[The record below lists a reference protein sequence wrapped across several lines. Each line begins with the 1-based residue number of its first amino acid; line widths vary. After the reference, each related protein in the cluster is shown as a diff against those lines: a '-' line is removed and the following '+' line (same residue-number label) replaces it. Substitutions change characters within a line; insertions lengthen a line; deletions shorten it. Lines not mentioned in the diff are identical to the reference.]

1 MDPRGAELT
10 VVKFCRHASGKS
22 PDPSELAGP
31 TFRFPAFALIRTGR
45 GEAAPIGLA
54 RGQGRCLAHP
64 TLKAIGGRHGRTGP
78 DALTFGQMPMLR
90 GLIGRRGYDAAR

>member
-45 GEAAPIGLA
+45 GRPPRLVWREDRAGALLIQRLRRSEAAMDAPA
-54 RGQGRCLAHP
+54 P
-64 TLKAIGGRHGRTGP
+64 TL
-78 DALTFGQMPMLR
+78 
-90 GLIGRRGYDAAR
+90 